1 MRLAIVQS
9 HPTQYYS
16 PWFRYIQ
23 ANGEIDLRVFYLWEF
38 GVTRQTDRQFC
49 TDFQWDVDLLSG
61 YDHEFVPNVAREPGT
76 HHFGGLDNPALTE
89 RLAAWK
95 PDALLLF
102 GYKWKSLLR
111 AIVWA
116 RRNRVPLLFRG
127 DSHFIGRGKP
137 SFFKRWPLALLYRQ
151 FRGFLHVGAAN
162 REYFLTLGVPANRLF
177 FAPHSVD
184 DSLFDPNR
192 SDHRAAAEKLRRE
205 LDLPPDRKV
214 ILYAGK
220 FVSAKQPL
228 ELLRAFTTQN
238 DNAATLLFVGD
249 GPLKAEL
256 QSLAAENPSADVRF
270 LPFANQSE
278 MPARYLLA
286 DLFVLPSRGLYETWG
301 LAVNE
306 AMHMGVPA
314 LVSERVGCQRDL
326 VEDGV
331 TGWVFS
337 HDSETNLQEK
347 LSEALDV
354 IRRTQNLESIRENI
368 RVRMRAYTFRKA
380 TDGLARAVES
390 IGGHRISGPR
400 ESNARVTPNTGKPAG
415 AKDI

>member
-16 PWFRYIQ
+16 PWFRYICAQ
-23 ANGEIDLRVFYLWEF
+23 GGIELRVFYLWEF
-38 GVTRQTDRQFC
+38 GVARQTDRQFG
-49 TDFQWDVDLLSG
+49 TAFQWDVDLLSG
-61 YDHEFVPNVAREPGT
+61 YDHEFVPNVARDPGT
-76 HHFGGLDNPALTE
+76 HHVGGLDNPALTK
-89 RLAAWK
+89 RLAAWR

-102 GYKWKSLLR
+102 GYKWKTHLK
-111 AIVWA
+111 AICWA
-116 RRNRVPLLFRG
+116 RLNRVPLLFRG

-137 SFFKRWPLALLYRQ
+137 PFIKRWPLALLFRQ

-162 REYFLTLGVPANRLF
+162 REYFLTLGVPADRLF

-205 LDLPPDRKV
+205 LDLPPGRKV
-214 ILYAGK
+214 ILFAGK

-228 ELLRAFTTQN
+228 ELLRAFITLK

-286 DLFVLPSRGLYETWG
+286 DLFVLPSGGLYETWG

-337 HDSETNLQEK
+337 HDSAEMLR
-347 LSEALDV
+347 D
-354 IRRTQNLESIRENI
+354 R
-368 RVRMRAYTFRKA
+368 
-380 TDGLARAVES
+380 LARALASLRSPLNAEALRRRVL
-390 IGGHRISGPR
+390 GKISTYTYRQTTAGLQR
-400 ESNARVTPNTGKPAG
+400 ALEEVNAGRR
-415 AKDI
+415 

>member
-1 MRLAIVQS
+1 MKLAVVQS

-16 PWFRYIQ
+16 PWFRHIQ
-23 ANGEIDLRVFYLWEF
+23 ARSEIRLRAFYLWEF
-38 GVTRQTDRQFC
+38 GVTQQTDRQFG
-49 TDFQWDVDLLSG
+49 TAFQWDVDLLSG
-61 YDHEFVPNVAREPGT
+61 YDHEFVPTVAREPGT
-76 HHFGGLDNPALTE
+76 HRFGGLDNPSLPE
-89 RLAAWK
+89 RLAAWR

-102 GYKWKSLLR
+102 GYKWKSHLR
-111 AIVWA
+111 AICWA
-116 RRNRVPLLFRG
+116 RLNRVPLLFRG

-137 SFFKRWPLALLYRQ
+137 PFIKRWPLALLFRQ

-162 REYFLTLGVPANRLF
+162 REYFLTVGVPANRLF

-205 LDLPPDRKV
+205 LDLPPGRKV
-214 ILYAGK
+214 ILFAGK

-228 ELLRAFTTQN
+228 ELLRAFITQN

-286 DLFVLPSRGLYETWG
+286 DLFVLPSGGLYETWG

-314 LVSERVGCQRDL
+314 LVSEQVGCQRDL

-337 HDSETNLQEK
+337 HDS
-347 LSEALDV
+347 SEMLRD
-354 IRRTQNLESIRENI
+354 R
-368 RVRMRAYTFRKA
+368 
-380 TDGLARAVES
+380 LARALASLRSPLNAEALRRR
-390 IGGHRISGPR
+390 GLEKISNYTYRQTTAGLQR
-400 ESNARVTPNTGKPAG
+400 ALKEVNAGRR
-415 AKDI
+415 